1 MAADA
6 APVPGDQA
14 AAVGREAAR
23 AAGARGVV
31 AAADAAPVPVDQAA
45 AVGRGAVQAAGARG
59 AAADAAPV
67 PVDQAAAVG
76 REAARAAGAT
86 EAVIA
91 AAPVRAAVG
100 KVTVKDMDL
109 GRVAQAPVATQGH
122 GTSSAVAIRDR
133 GLIPT
138 PEASG

>member
-14 AAVGREAAR
+14 AAVGRGAVQAAGAR
-23 AAGARGVV
+23 GVVAAADAAPVPGDQAAAVGRGAVQAAGARGVV
-31 AAADAAPVPVDQAA
+31 AAADAAPVPVDQA
-45 AVGRGAVQAAGARG
+45 
-59 AAADAAPV
+59 
-67 PVDQAAAVG
+67 
-76 REAARAAGAT
+76 
-86 EAVIA
+86 A

-138 PEASG
+138 PEAFG